1 MNITIDKQLLNIYPS
16 LSLGCLFYD
25 AIVQKTNQS
34 LWKTL
39 ENETFPTLLSKLEN
53 ASITEIMGIHSS
65 RKAYKAFGK
74 DPSRYRVSS
83 ESLIRR
89 IKQKK
94 GLYHVNTVVDV
105 NNLISI
111 ETGLSVGSY
120 DVEKIEENIT
130 LTLGKENE
138 GYVGIGKD
146 FINMEN
152 LLLLS
157 DKKGAFGSPT
167 SDSRRTMITESST
180 KILTVIYCFSDDM
193 DLDAILKKSEQ
204 ELSEYAFAKNIQ
216 TQIIR

>member
-16 LSLGCLFYD
+16 IRLGCLFYD
-25 AIVQKTNQS
+25 TEVHETNPKF
-34 LWKTL
+34 WEYL
-39 ENETFPTLLSKLEN
+39 ENETIPNILSTLERI
-53 ASITEIMGIHSS
+53 SIPEIEGISSS
-65 RKAYKAFGK
+65 REAYKAFGK
-74 DPSRYRVSS
+74 DPTRYRVSS

-120 DVEKIEENIT
+120 DIEKIDGDII
-130 LTLGKENE
+130 LTVGKENE
-138 GYVGIGKD
+138 GYEGIGKD

-157 DKKGAFGSPT
+157 DKKGPFGSPT
-167 SDSRRTMITESST
+167 SDSRRTMITENST
-180 KILTVIYCFSDDM
+180 KILTVIYCFSNKM
-193 DLDAILKKSEQ
+193 DLDAILKKSE
-204 ELSEYAFAKNIQ
+204 EYLKEYAFVKTIKA
-216 TQIIR
+216 QII